1 MTDLRSQG
9 TEQGLE
15 ITRGRDALHALKLQV
30 LFLHDEMQWKRS
42 A

>member
-9 TEQGLE
+9 AEQGLE
-15 ITRGRDALHALKLQV
+15 ITRGRDALRALKLQV
-30 LFLHDEMQWKRS
+30 LFLHDEMRWKKC